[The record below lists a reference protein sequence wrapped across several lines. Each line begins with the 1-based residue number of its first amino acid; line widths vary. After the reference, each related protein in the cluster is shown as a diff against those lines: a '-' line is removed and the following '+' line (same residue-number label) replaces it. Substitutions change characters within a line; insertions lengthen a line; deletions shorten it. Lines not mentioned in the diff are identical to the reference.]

1 MGGDGEADGGVDCG
15 GAGDGGDDGVG
26 DVCEEYASVVA
37 SGGVDDDD
45 HGGVD
50 DDDDA
55 CFASFVFPIPQ
66 QQQNRLQQQS

>member
-37 SGGVDDDD
+37 SGGVDDG
-45 HGGVD
+45 GGVD
-50 DDDDA
+50 DEDDA